1 MNITNDA
8 WFGRSSAPYQHF
20 SMAVLRAVEN
30 RRSVVR
36 AANTGIS
43 GFVDP
48 VGDVVARTSLFEE
61 AALTR
66 SVPVMTTETIY
77 TRWGD
82 WFPMGCC
89 IWVILFSAKTIA
101 TRRRKAEG

>member
-1 MNITNDA
+1 MA
-8 WFGRSSAPYQHF
+8 
-20 SMAVLRAVEN
+20 MAVLRAVEN

-48 VGDVVARTSLFEE
+48 MGRITAHTGLFEE
-61 AALTR
+61 AALTET
-66 SVPVMTTETIY
+66 VPMLEEKSLY

-82 WFPMGCC
+82 WFPAICVTGVAFC
-89 IWVILFSAKTIA
+89 IICQ
-101 TRRRKAEG
+101 TRKNRPKKQAGE